1 MSEDTPKSSGVEEEP
16 HIQEEDDGPEY
27 EHSEVRKITLAV
39 IAGVVFGGIATGVAF
54 PTLPLLG
61 DILGISA
68 VMLGVILSAN
78 RIARL
83 VMNTPAGQVI
93 DSIGVRRPMIIGLFV
108 QAFAPFLYTLG
119 LHTPK
124 GTFAVL
130 PLVGEVSNPSVVFV
144 LARCFWGL
152 GSAFVIIG
160 AFVIITRI
168 TTPSNRGK
176 WVGYLRGGQSLGF
189 PTGLVMGGAI
199 ADVFDAQAAFLT
211 AGGLA
216 MLAAFVAYLVIPEVE
231 SEAESRTGLRD
242 IPRIVRDEPRILPVG
257 LGNFIIRFMFAG
269 VLLTTVVIYADAYGI
284 QVSGLEAAGVGGV
297 VMAIGVVVSGATTVV
312 SGRISDGLDNRIAIT
327 MPAFAVLAAGFGVL
341 AFYPTFSGILAS
353 TMMIGFGVGGTGPAL
368 LAYLGDISPGDRL
381 GKLGGVYNVMG
392 DIGLALAPLI
402 AVPAVEDW
410 FGYRATYI
418 GCAVLTVACLVVVNL
433 TLLRKGG

>member
-1 MSEDTPKSSGVEEEP
+1 LSERTPESS
-16 HIQEEDDGPEY
+16 DDVDGADSPKKDENGDY
-27 EHSEVRKITLAV
+27 APSEIRKITLAV

-83 VMNTPAGQVI
+83 VMNTPAGQII
-93 DSIGVRRPMIIGLFV
+93 DSVGVRRPMIIGLFV
-108 QAFAPFLYTLG
+108 QGFAPFLYIAG
-119 LHTPK
+119 LYTPK
-124 GTFAVL
+124 GTFADL

-199 ADVFDAQAAFLT
+199 ADVFDAQTAFLV

-231 SEAESRTGLRD
+231 SDAESRTGLRD
-242 IPRIVRDEPRILPVG
+242 IPRIVRDEPRVLPVG
-257 LGNFIIRFMFAG
+257 LGNFLIRFMFAG

-284 QVSGLEAAGVGGV
+284 EVSGLGAAGVGGL
-297 VMAIGVVVSGATTVV
+297 VMGIGVIVSGATTVV

-327 MPAFAVLAAGFGVL
+327 MPALVVLSAGFGVL
-341 AFYPTFSGILAS
+341 AFYPTFVGILTS
-353 TMMIGFGVGGTGPAL
+353 TMMVGFGVGGTGPAL
-368 LAYLGDISPGDRL
+368 LAYLGDISPGDQI

-392 DIGLALAPLI
+392 DIGLALAPLV

-410 FGYRATYI
+410 FGYRVTYV
-418 GCAVLTVACLVVVNL
+418 GCAVLTVACLVVVNA
-433 TLLRKGG
+433 TLMRE

>member
-1 MSEDTPKSSGVEEEP
+1 MSERTPESP
-16 HIQEEDDGPEY
+16 DDLET
-27 EHSEVRKITLAV
+27 SEVPEKDEDGDYAPSEIRKITLAV

-61 DILGISA
+61 EILGISSI
-68 VMLGVILSAN
+68 MLGVILSAN

-93 DSIGVRRPMIIGLFV
+93 DSVGVRRPMIVGLFV
-108 QAFAPFLYTLG
+108 QGFAPFLYIVG
-119 LHTPK
+119 LYTPR
-124 GTFAVL
+124 GNFAVL
-130 PLVGEVSNPSVVFV
+130 PLIGEVSNPSIVFV

-199 ADVFDAQAAFLT
+199 ADVFDAEAAFLT
-211 AGGLA
+211 AGVLA

-231 SEAESRTGLRD
+231 SDAESRTGLRD
-242 IPRIVRDEPRILPVG
+242 IPRIVRDEPRVLPVG

-284 QVSGLEAAGVGGV
+284 RVSGLGAAGVGGL
-297 VMAIGVVVSGATTVV
+297 VMGIGVIVSGATTVV

-327 MPAFAVLAAGFGVL
+327 MPALAVLAAGFGVL
-341 AFYPTFSGILAS
+341 AFYPTFVGILAS
-353 TMMIGFGVGGTGPAL
+353 TVMVGFGVGGTGPAL
-368 LAYLGDISPGDRL
+368 LAYLGDISPGDRI

-410 FGYRATYI
+410 FGYRATYL
-418 GCAVLTVACLVVVNL
+418 GCVVLTVACLVVVNV
-433 TLLRKGG
+433 TLLRK

>member
-1 MSEDTPKSSGVEEEP
+1 LSERTPESSDDINGAEP
-16 HIQEEDDGPEY
+16 PEKDEDGDY
-27 EHSEVRKITLAV
+27 SSSEIRKITLAV

-61 DILGISA
+61 EILGISSI
-68 VMLGVILSAN
+68 MLGVILSAN

-93 DSIGVRRPMIIGLFV
+93 DSVGVRRPMIVGLFV
-108 QAFAPFLYTLG
+108 QGFAPFLYIAG
-119 LHTPK
+119 LYTPR
-124 GTFAVL
+124 GTFAVV
-130 PLVGEVSNPSVVFV
+130 PLIGEVSNPALVFV

-189 PTGLVMGGAI
+189 PTGLVLGGAI
-199 ADVFDAQAAFLT
+199 ADVFDAQTAFLT
-211 AGGLA
+211 AGALA

-231 SEAESRTGLRD
+231 SEADTRTGLRD
-242 IPRIVRDEPRILPVG
+242 IPHIVRDEPRVLPVG
-257 LGNFIIRFMFAG
+257 LGNFLIRFMFAG

-284 QVSGLEAAGVGGV
+284 RVSGFEAAGVGGV
-297 VMAIGVVVSGATTVV
+297 VMGIGVIVSGATTVV

-327 MPAFAVLAAGFGVL
+327 MPALVVLAAGFGVL
-341 AFYPTFSGILAS
+341 AFYPTFFGILAS
-353 TMMIGFGVGGTGPAL
+353 TVMVGFGVGGTGPAL
-368 LAYLGDISPGDRL
+368 LAYLGDISSGDRI

-410 FGYRATYI
+410 FGYRTTYL
-418 GCAVLTVACLVVVNL
+418 GCVALTVACLVVVNV
-433 TLLRKGG
+433 TLLRK

>member
-1 MSEDTPKSSGVEEEP
+1 MSEKSPDHSDVEAP
-16 HIQEEDDGPEY
+16 DDQEDEY
-27 EHSEVRKITLAV
+27 SNSEIRKITLAV
-39 IAGVVFGGIATGVAF
+39 IAGVVFGGVATGVAF

-93 DSIGVRRPMIIGLFV
+93 DSVGVRRPMIIGLFV
-108 QAFAPFLYTLG
+108 QAFAPFLYVVG
-119 LHTPK
+119 LHTPP

-130 PLVGEVSNPSVVFV
+130 PLVGEVSNPAVVFV

-168 TTPSNRGK
+168 TTPSNRGR
-176 WVGYLRGGQSLGF
+176 WIGYLRGGQSLGF
-189 PTGLVMGGAI
+189 PTGLVLGGAI

-231 SEAESRTGLRD
+231 SAADTRTGLRD
-242 IPRIVRDEPRILPVG
+242 LPRIIRDEPRVLPVG
-257 LGNFIIRFMFAG
+257 LGNFTIRFMFAG
-269 VLLTTVVIYADAYGI
+269 VLLTTVVIYADAYEI
-284 QVSGLEAAGVGGV
+284 RLSSLEAAGVGGL
-297 VMAIGVVVSGATTVV
+297 VMGIGVITAGATTVV

-327 MPAFAVLAAGFGVL
+327 MPALAVLAAGFGVL
-341 AFYPTFSGILAS
+341 AFYPTFVGILVS
-353 TMMIGFGVGGTGPAL
+353 TIMIGFGVGGTGPAL
-368 LAYLGDISPGDRL
+368 LAYLGDISPGDQL

-392 DIGLALAPLI
+392 DIGLALAPLL

-410 FGYRATYI
+410 FGYRATYV
-418 GCAVLTVACLVVVNL
+418 GCAVLTVLCLVIVNI
-433 TLLRKGG
+433 TLMRK

>member
-1 MSEDTPKSSGVEEEP
+1 MSEKSPDIPTEDGVTPDESE
-16 HIQEEDDGPEY
+16 HEY
-27 EHSEVRKITLAV
+27 PHSEVRKITLAV
-39 IAGVVFGGIATGVAF
+39 IAGVVFGGVATGVAF

-68 VMLGVILSAN
+68 IMLGIILSAN

-83 VMNTPAGQVI
+83 IMNTPAGQVI
-93 DSIGVRRPMIIGLFV
+93 DSVGVRRPMIIGLFV
-108 QAFAPFLYTLG
+108 QGFAPFLYIVG
-119 LHTPK
+119 LHTPR

-130 PLVGEVSNPSVVFV
+130 PFIGDVSNPSIVFV

-189 PTGLVMGGAI
+189 PTGLVLGGAI
-199 ADVFDAQAAFLT
+199 TDVFDAQTAFLV
-211 AGGLA
+211 AGVLA
-216 MLAAFVAYLVIPEVE
+216 IVAAFVAYLVIPEVE
-231 SEAESRTGLRD
+231 SAADSRTTLRD
-242 IPRIVRDEPRILPVG
+242 IPRIIRDEPRVLPVG

-269 VLLTTVVIYADAYGI
+269 VLLTTVVIYADAYSI
-284 QVSGLEAAGVGGV
+284 QVSGLEAAGVGGL
-297 VMAIGVVVSGATTVV
+297 VMGIGVIISGATTVV
-312 SGRISDGLDNRIAIT
+312 SGRISDGLDNRIVVT
-327 MPAFAVLAAGFGVL
+327 MPALAVLAVGFGVL
-341 AFYPTFSGILAS
+341 AFYPTFLGILAS
-353 TMMIGFGVGGTGPAL
+353 TVMVGFGVGGTGPAL

-392 DIGLALAPLI
+392 DVGLALAPLI

-410 FGYRATYI
+410 FGYRTTYV
-418 GCAVLTVACLVVVNL
+418 GCALLTLACLVVVNV
-433 TLLRKGG
+433 TLIRK